1 MKKIVPRKKK
11 FKLYNVVV
19 HPVGKQSKTTYIDI
33 FRKIS
38 EQAKSYETA
47 KGKHTKIHAF
57 SNVYN
62 GELYQCNLV
71 NFAVADDNEQWYNQ
85 DSDELIPAEQA
96 PNIGTA
102 AKEWILYLFPENHR
116 IAVEMKPG
124 ISWAQIESFLLKGF
138 ADACATLFLDEVK
151 LTQETTQE
159 GIEQIFSL
167 ETVDSI
173 EIEVSYSN
181 NDTNDIT
188 TQILDDDLKK
198 SNVGTLKTKI
208 TSSKGSPM
216 TIDENSGYVSS
227 LIKLSQHNGKVKA
240 RGNIGMAKKS
250 FNTYDYPIIVELSVI
265 DEKDLLTQL
274 IDKLR
279 SIFKV

>member
-1 MKKIVPRKKK
+1 
-11 FKLYNVVV
+11 LYNVVA
-19 HPVGKQSKTTYIDI
+19 HPVEKQAITTYIDI
-33 FRKIS
+33 FKKIS

-57 SNVYN
+57 SNVLN
-62 GELYQCNLV
+62 GKLYQCNLV

-85 DSDELIPAEQA
+85 ESDEFIPSEQA

-116 IAVEMKPG
+116 IAVEMKHG
-124 ISWAQIESFLLKGF
+124 ISWAQIESFLRQGF
-138 ADACATLFLDEVK
+138 ADACATLYIDEVK

-188 TQILDDDLKK
+188 TQLLDDDLKK
-198 SNVGTLKTKI
+198 SNVGNLKTKI
-208 TSSKGSPM
+208 SSSKGSPM
-216 TIDENSGYVSS
+216 TFDKKSGYVSS

-240 RGNIGMAKKS
+240 RGNIGMVKKT
-250 FNTYDYPIIVELSVI
+250 FNTNDYPMIVELSAS
-265 DEKDLLTQL
+265 DEKD
-274 IDKLR
+274 I
-279 SIFKV
+279 